1 MPKLHL
7 TIPRGLLYFIELH
20 LYFTEDVRLDG
31 THKDHGAQFDLRFGG
46 TS

>member
-1 MPKLHL
+1 MSKLHF

-20 LYFTEDVRLDG
+20 LYFTEDLRLDV
-31 THKDHGAQFDLRFGG
+31 THKDHGAQFNLCFGG